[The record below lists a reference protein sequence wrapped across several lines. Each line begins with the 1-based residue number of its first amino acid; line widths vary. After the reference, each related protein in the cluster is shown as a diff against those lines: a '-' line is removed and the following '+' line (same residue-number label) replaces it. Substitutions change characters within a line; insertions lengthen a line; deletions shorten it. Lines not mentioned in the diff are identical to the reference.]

1 MLKMKKSIN
10 NILFLGLEGGMLGK
24 GTYEYFLN
32 FYQKQI
38 YMHGEQKK
46 NTNT

>member
-1 MLKMKKSIN
+1 MD
-10 NILFLGLEGGMLGK
+10 K

-46 NTNT
+46 NTNTNENFTVSQEKLKNL